1 MNIGYVRVS
10 ATTQNPQRQIEK
22 MHELDIEDRFIF
34 IDKASGKNFD
44 RPAWQAMLLVLRED
58 DVLYIDS
65 LDRLGRTYDGVIS
78 EWKRITREIGADIVA
93 LDKADIFDSRKFKTQ
108 GDIGK
113 LLEDIMLATLSY
125 VAETERTKLRQRQR
139 EGIDIALAEGR
150 YKGRPK
156 VQCDDAL
163 FLSLYPQWKSG
174 MISAKQFMTSLGLK
188 SQTFYRRISEY
199 ESANESIGSCA
210 CQSGS

>member
-34 IDKASGKNFD
+34 LDKASGKNFD
-44 RPAWQAMLLVLRED
+44 RPAWKAMLLVLREG

-65 LDRLGRTYDGVIS
+65 LDRLGRTYDGVIA
-78 EWKRITREIGADIVA
+78 EWKRITREIGADIIA

-139 EGIDIALAEGR
+139 EGIDMALAEGR

-163 FLSLYPQWKSG
+163 LLSLYPQWKSG
-174 MISAKQFMTSLGLK
+174 QISAKQFMTSLGLK
-188 SQTFYRRISEY
+188 SQTFYRRIREY
-199 ESANESIGSCA
+199 ESANER
-210 CQSGS
+210 